1 MSDPPNRE
9 LRRRESRERTL
20 SSDTTPT
27 GIAGKARSQ
36 AAAPSRILPSDWR
49 GVFWRIYR
57 NVSYHHIVAIAA
69 GGTFYAPLAISPG
82 VAALVAPYGL
92 FADRSTISKHLTGL
106 SSFPPGGAIDVIA
119 GQLQR
124 LTEQGNT
131 KPGFTFLLSLAISI
145 RSANVEV
152 KALFEAVNIV
162 HGKREKRSVIK
173 LNEVSFAFT
182 CGALLFMLLALV
194 ALVLLPLIVDYLG
207 LTDTARSAGLRGAR
221 TTDAVGREGC

>member
-1 MSDPPNRE
+1 MADLSKCLVPPHRRHSGGRYVLCSTGDFSRRRRLSRALRP
-9 LRRRESRERTL
+9 LRRSLDDQQAFDWPIKL
-20 SSDTTPT
+20 S
-27 GIAGKARSQ
+27 A
-36 AAAPSRILPSDWR
+36 
-49 GVFWRIYR
+49 
-57 NVSYHHIVAIAA
+57 
-69 GGTFYAPLAISPG
+69 
-82 VAALVAPYGL
+82 
-92 FADRSTISKHLTGL
+92 
-106 SSFPPGGAIDVIA
+106 GAIDVIA